1 VAQDIGFTDDE
12 EMNILR
18 TLAGILHLG
27 NIRFL
32 PTVDNSDGCIMDPE
46 TIVFAENAC
55 RLLGFDQTQFD
66 TTLRKRFLRV
76 GTEVTL
82 RPQKDAEVRRW
93 APVLCVLFVLCYAG
107 AGRGIP

>member
-1 VAQDIGFTDDE
+1 MGFTDDE

-32 PTVDNSDGCIMDPE
+32 PTADNSDGCIMDPA
-46 TIVFAENAC
+46 TAVFAENAC

-82 RPQKDAEVRRW
+82 RPQKDVEVRVSPLVRV
-93 APVLCVLFVLCYAG
+93 A
-107 AGRGIP
+107 